1 MLLPESLQSLINA
14 LERLPGIGPKSA
26 SRLAFY
32 FLRAP
37 EEVSQDLAS
46 ALANLKANTTL
57 REECFNITEAG
68 RERCE
73 ICESAQRDPSLVCVV
88 EEALDVLALERTGG
102 YKGKYHVLQG
112 VLSPIEGIGPDDLKI
127 KQLIA
132 RVARGEIREVIL
144 ATNPSMEGD
153 ATALYLQKHLE
164 PLGVR
169 VTRLARGLPVGGDLE
184 PNVGAE
190 HEAVQRRRVVAGE
203 GRFKLHRLQQAA
215 HLEQMPGGGAGAGQ
229 RQRVAAR
236 RIREQTQR
244 AYQRF
249 LDWRRHIHVQHARIV
264 WNARLELRCFERPI
278 KLKPVVNRP
287 NVHCTQGGRFHC
299 HLDFHAHGQLRL
311 CIHPQAGLRGLGRAH
326 QAQRTTLP
334 QQRARTESRRRVLEK
349 ARARA
354 DEYAEE
360 ARATLDGLPDSE
372 YCDSLRALPTY
383 ILDRDR

>member
-46 ALANLKANTTL
+46 ALASLKANTTL
-57 REECFNITEAG
+57 CQECFNITEAG

-73 ICESAQRDPSLVCVV
+73 VCESPQRDGSLVCVV

-127 KQLIA
+127 KQLIE
-132 RVARGEIREVIL
+132 RVRRGEIKEVIL

-153 ATALYLQKHLE
+153 ATALYLQQHLE

-184 PNVGAE
+184 YADQN
-190 HEAVQRRRVVAGE
+190 
-203 GRFKLHRLQQAA
+203 
-215 HLEQMPGGGAGAGQ
+215 
-229 RQRVAAR
+229 
-236 RIREQTQR
+236 
-244 AYQRF
+244 
-249 LDWRRHIHVQHARIV
+249 
-264 WNARLELRCFERPI
+264 
-278 KLKPVVNRP
+278 
-287 NVHCTQGGRFHC
+287 
-299 HLDFHAHGQLRL
+299 
-311 CIHPQAGLRGLGRAH
+311 
-326 QAQRTTLP
+326 TL
-334 QQRARTESRRRVLEK
+334 
-349 ARARA
+349 
-354 DEYAEE
+354 
-360 ARATLDGLPDSE
+360 
-372 YCDSLRALPTY
+372 LRALSG
-383 ILDRDR
+383 RQEMS